1 MKYYHALSPALIGIS
16 IVLVQSQ
23 VAVGLSATEVEKIA
37 REITVQIVDSQNPSF
52 AGSGIIIKQ
61 TANVYTVLTAG
72 HVVREGKKQIITPDK
87 QTYQIK
93 NVKLLQGLD
102 LAVVEFNS
110 NQKYTTAKIGDSD
123 KVTNN
128 SVVYVAGFPAKTA
141 VTPNVDFRM
150 KDGKV
155 DAKGS
160 QRDGYDLSYD
170 NRTSPGMSGGAILN
184 EQGELI
190 GIHGRAITQA
200 SEEDP
205 QKLVISGASGTT
217 IYSSL
222 RQLLAVGVD
231 VGVKPP
237 NVIATAPT
245 ADDFYLKAY
254 EKYDRKD
261 YKGAIG
267 DLNEAIRLNR
277 NYTQAY
283 INRGN
288 ARNYLG
294 DKQGAIADFNSVI
307 KINPNYVDAY
317 YNRGITRN
325 ELGDK
330 QGAIADYS
338 SAIKIDPNYVDA
350 YYNRGIIRKELGD
363 KQGAIVDYNSAIKI
377 NPNYVNAYYNRGI
390 VRNDLGDKQG
400 AIADFNSV
408 IKINPNYVDAY
419 NNRGLVRDDLGD
431 KQGAIADYNSA
442 IKINPNY
449 VNAYYN
455 RGRVRYE
462 LGDKQGAI
470 ADLQKAAELFRQ
482 QGNTAFYQKALELIK
497 KAQQ

>member
-23 VAVGLSATEVEKIA
+23 VAFGLSATEVEKIA
-37 REITVQIVDSQNPSF
+37 REITVQIVDSQNPNF
-52 AGSGIIIKQ
+52 AGSGIIIKR
-61 TANVYTVLTAG
+61 TGNVYTVLTAR
-72 HVVREGKKQIITPDK
+72 HVVKEGKKQIITPDK
-87 QTYQIK
+87 QTNQIK
-93 NVKLLQGLD
+93 NIKPLQGLD

-128 SVVYVAGFPAKTA
+128 SVVYVAGFPAKTS

-170 NRTSPGMSGGAILN
+170 NRTSGGMSGGAILN

-190 GIHGRAITQA
+190 GIHGRAITEP
-200 SEEDP
+200 SEEDS
-205 QKLVISGASGTT
+205 QQRVAIGALGTT

-222 RQLLAVGVD
+222 RQMLAVGVD

-237 NVIATAPT
+237 NLVATAPT

-254 EKYDRKD
+254 EKYDQKD

-267 DLNEAIRLNR
+267 DLTEAIRLNR

-288 ARNYLG
+288 ARSY
-294 DKQGAIADFNSVI
+294 
-307 KINPNYVDAY
+307 
-317 YNRGITRN
+317 
-325 ELGDK
+325 
-330 QGAIADYS
+330 
-338 SAIKIDPNYVDA
+338 
-350 YYNRGIIRKELGD
+350 
-363 KQGAIVDYNSAIKI
+363 
-377 NPNYVNAYYNRGI
+377 
-390 VRNDLGDKQG
+390 
-400 AIADFNSV
+400 
-408 IKINPNYVDAY
+408 
-419 NNRGLVRDDLGD
+419 LGD

-449 VNAYYN
+449 VEAYYN
-455 RGRVRYE
+455 RGVTRNELGDKQGAIADYNTAIKIDPNLALAYNNRGLVRKELGDKQGAIAGYNTAIKINPNKPEAYTNRGIVRRDLGDKQGAIADYNTAIKINPNLAQAYGNRGLARYE
-462 LGDKQGAI
+462 SGDKQGAI
-470 ADLQKAAELFRQ
+470 ADLQKTAELFRQ
-482 QGNTAFYQKALELIK
+482 QGNTASYQQALELIK
-497 KAQQ
+497 TLQQ